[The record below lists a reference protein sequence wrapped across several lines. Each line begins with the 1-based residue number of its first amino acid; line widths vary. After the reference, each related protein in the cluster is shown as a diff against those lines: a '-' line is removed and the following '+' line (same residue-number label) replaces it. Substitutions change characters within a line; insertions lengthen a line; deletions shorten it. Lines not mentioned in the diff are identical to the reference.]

1 MKRLLMPLA
10 FMAVI
15 SMGMAAQAGPFGL
28 FARQPVRNTAHVAQH
43 AVQGAVSGATGG
55 IAQAKAETQARQ
67 GVMRHVGG
75 SFGAGRYE
83 GVGFST
89 ASASNA
95 TLLKQETH
103 HLDWWFVQ
111 ILSLLFVIA
120 AMCVCSLRLP
130 PS

>member
-10 FMAVI
+10 FMAAI

-43 AVQGAVSGATGG
+43 AVQGAVAGATGG

-89 ASASNA
+89 ASADDAVRHCCYWGQKTPVEIGVARGVRGWYA
-95 TLLKQETH
+95 TVLY
-103 HLDWWFVQ
+103 
-111 ILSLLFVIA
+111 
-120 AMCVCSLRLP
+120 R
-130 PS
+130 

>member
-89 ASASNA
+89 ASADDAVRHCCYWGQKTPVEIGVARGVRGWYA
-95 TLLKQETH
+95 TVLYK
-103 HLDWWFVQ
+103 
-111 ILSLLFVIA
+111 
-120 AMCVCSLRLP
+120 
-130 PS
+130 

>member
-1 MKRLLMPLA
+1 MKRLTMPLA

-43 AVQGAVSGATGG
+43 AVQGAVAGATGG

-89 ASASNA
+89 VSADDAIRRCCYYGQKPIVEYGVARGARGWYA
-95 TLLKQETH
+95 TVLYK
-103 HLDWWFVQ
+103 
-111 ILSLLFVIA
+111 
-120 AMCVCSLRLP
+120 
-130 PS
+130 

>member
-15 SMGMAAQAGPFGL
+15 SMGMVSQAGPFGV
-28 FARQPVRNTAHVAQH
+28 FSRQPVRNTAHVAQH
-43 AVQGAVSGATGG
+43 AVHGAVAGATGG
-55 IAQAKAETQARQ
+55 IAQAKAETQARH

-89 ASASNA
+89 VSADDAIRRCCYYGQKQIVEYGVARGARGWYA
-95 TLLKQETH
+95 TVLYK
-103 HLDWWFVQ
+103 
-111 ILSLLFVIA
+111 
-120 AMCVCSLRLP
+120 
-130 PS
+130 